1 MKQIGGATLAFDRK
15 LSMLGGHKALRQGLS
30 VVARIGDSLWLANDE
45 AITLERLTLSTGP
58 DQHEPHFADHRQ
70 FALHDYIKL
79 PLPRSDTGEID
90 EADIEGI
97 DFSGDYLWLV
107 GSHSLKRTRPR
118 EEDSP
123 RQSAK
128 RLAKLGRD
136 GNRFLLARIP
146 LVDEDD
152 GPVLKK
158 KVKVHGVMRSAAI
171 LRGDATGNDLMD
183 ALAEDIHLRPF
194 LGIPGKDNGFD
205 IEGLAVVG
213 ERLLLGLRGPVLRG
227 WAVILEVM
235 PIEVADNP
243 RALKLMKFVP
253 DKQPYLKHFIQL
265 DGLGIRDLCVQGE
278 DLLILA
284 GPTMELDG
292 PVKLFRWPGGANSP
306 RESAVCRDDL
316 ELLGEIPYGQGD
328 EAGMDHAE
336 GITLLADDAGQ
347 PQSLLVVYDSAAARR
362 QGTEAET
369 VRADIFAL
377 PQRHPGSAIGT
388 KAEP

>member
-1 MKQIGGATLAFDRK
+1 MKHIGGATLEFDRR
-15 LSMLGGHKALRQGLS
+15 LSLLGGRKALRQGLS
-30 VVARIGDSLWLANDE
+30 VVARTGDSLWLANDE
-45 AITLERLTLSTGP
+45 TITIERLTLSTGR
-58 DQHEPHFADHRQ
+58 DKHEPRFADHRQ
-70 FALHDYIKL
+70 FALHDYLKL
-79 PLPRSDTGEID
+79 PIPRSDSGEID

-118 EEDSP
+118 DDDSP
-123 RQSAK
+123 RRTAK
-128 RLAKLGRD
+128 RLAKLSRD

-146 LVDEDD
+146 IVDEGD
-152 GPVLKK
+152 GPVLRK
-158 KVKVHGVMRSAAI
+158 KVKRDGEMRSAAI
-171 LRGDATGNDLMD
+171 LRGDATGNDLMG
-183 ALAEDIHLRPF
+183 ALVEDIHLRPF
-194 LGIPGKDNGFD
+194 LGVPGKDNGFD

-227 WAVILEVM
+227 WAVILEIM
-235 PIEVADNP
+235 PIEVANNP

-253 DKQPYLKHFIQL
+253 DKQPYLKHFLQL
-265 DGLGIRDLCVQGE
+265 DGLGIRDLCVHGE

-292 PVKLFRWPGGANSP
+292 PVKLFRWPGGASSP
-306 RESAVCRDDL
+306 REAAVCRDDL
-316 ELLGEIPYGQGD
+316 ELLGAIPYGQGN

-336 GITLLADDAGQ
+336 GITLLADDDDQ
-347 PQSLLVVYDSAAARR
+347 VRSVLVVYDSAAPRR

-377 PQRHPGSAIGT
+377 PERHPTIAIGV
-388 KAEP
+388 KADS

>member
-1 MKQIGGATLAFDRK
+1 MKQIGSATLEFDRR

-30 VVARIGDSLWLANDE
+30 IVARTGDCLWLANDE
-45 AITLERLTLSTGP
+45 AITIERLTLSTGH
-58 DQHEPHFADHRQ
+58 DRHEPHFADHRQ
-70 FALHDYIKL
+70 FALHDYLKL
-79 PLPRSDTGEID
+79 PLPRSDSGEID

-118 EEDSP
+118 EDDSP
-123 RQSAK
+123 RQCAK

-146 LVDEDD
+146 IVVEGD

-158 KVKVHGVMRSAAI
+158 KVKVNGVTRSAAI
-171 LRGDATGNDLMD
+171 LRGDATGNDLTG

-194 LGIPGKDNGFD
+194 LGVPGKDNGFD

-227 WAVILEVM
+227 WAVILEIM

-253 DKQPYLKHFIQL
+253 GKQPYLKHLIQL
-265 DGLGIRDLCVQGE
+265 DGLGIRDLCVHGQ

-306 RESAVCRDDL
+306 REAAVCRDGL
-316 ELLGEIPYGQGD
+316 ELLGAIPYGQGD
-328 EAGMDHAE
+328 EAGKDHAE
-336 GITLLADDAGQ
+336 GITLLAGDGDQA
-347 PQSLLVVYDSAAARR
+347 QSLLVVYDSAAPRR

-377 PQRHPGSAIGT
+377 PERHPTNAIGV
-388 KAEP
+388 KAVP